1 MPRSRA
7 TIQFAIWRDK
17 DFRILAPT
25 AQLTYFMLVSQRD
38 VTQAGTMPLVPHRW
52 IKGSEHLER
61 EHLEVALGQ
70 LEEARFVYVDDDT
83 EELLIRSLIRND
95 GIAEQPY
102 VLISAARDALA
113 TESDTLRRVLACEL
127 RRVRK
132 GIPTDASKGR
142 AQARAFLD
150 ETIPE
155 LENGNPSRT
164 LPEPSQVYP
173 RTLRE
178 PFANPSNPSRT
189 LGGGGGGG
197 GVFNSPHS
205 STTTSSLSPDRH
217 AGPDQP
223 ERATGRAVPADGWRI
238 VRDTIPDTHP
248 QAVRSDLAI
257 RAGALLHGGT
267 PEADVRDALD
277 LWLTKPH
284 AGPGLLPS
292 LVSEVVK
299 NRTTTTTGRPS
310 TTDARVAAAQA
321 LKAELGIDTIR
332 LPELEA

>member
-17 DFRILAPT
+17 DFRALTPT
-25 AQLTYFMLVSQRD
+25 AQLAYFMLVSQRD

-52 IKGSEHLER
+52 IKGSEHLDPA
-61 EHLEVALGQ
+61 HLEAALGE
-70 LEEARFVYVDDDT
+70 LEQARFVYIDDDT

-173 RTLRE
+173 RTLPE

-189 LGGGGGGG
+189 LGGGGGEHRRAPLPRAAQPRLEPALDPGEGRLRRAARHGAGAPASRGGSGGRVGG
-197 GVFNSPHS
+197 GLH
-205 STTTSSLSPDRH
+205 PD
-217 AGPDQP
+217 G
-223 ERATGRAVPADGWRI
+223 
-238 VRDTIPDTHP
+238 
-248 QAVRSDLAI
+248 
-257 RAGALLHGGT
+257 
-267 PEADVRDALD
+267 
-277 LWLTKPH
+277 
-284 AGPGLLPS
+284 
-292 LVSEVVK
+292 
-299 NRTTTTTGRPS
+299 
-310 TTDARVAAAQA
+310 
-321 LKAELGIDTIR
+321 
-332 LPELEA
+332 